1 MESILEKIHRSTLK
15 FLTPLTPDETYT
27 IVGQE
32 AQKLVGGEHS
42 TIYLLKDS
50 ELVRVYSS
58 LPSLF
63 RISGK
68 ERDIRYDVIKSQ
80 KPAILSLSLMAKLKK
95 KYPFMGEMYNR
106 SALMIPLAYKKET
119 IGLLS
124 VLALKNTNFTKDK
137 LEILELFGSLASLAI
152 KKNQLYDETKKAL
165 EIRDLFISMAA
176 HELRTPLTS
185 VNGYIQLLYSKL
197 SGAETPESRW
207 IEQLYWE
214 GNRLTNLVNELLEMN
229 RIKSGRLSYYL
240 RECSLRE
247 IFSRLE
253 KNFLMLHSDR
263 KLIVQ
268 DEIGKSSDIIIG
280 DYDKITQ
287 VFSNLIDNAVKFSPK
302 RSPIK
307 VIMKQGDNDFI
318 IRIIDQ
324 GKGIPQK
331 DINKIFQGFY
341 RGEQQTEEGMG
352 MGLFLVKDI
361 VNRLH
366 GDIKVKSKLGS
377 GTVIEVCLPKQEL
390 LAGI

>member
-1 MESILEKIHRSTLK
+1 MESILEKIHRATLK

-42 TIYLLKDS
+42 TIYLLEDR
-50 ELVRVYSS
+50 ELVRAYSS

-68 ERDIRYDVIKSQ
+68 ERDIRYDVIKNK
-80 KPAILSLSLMAKLKK
+80 KPAILSLSFMKKLKK
-95 KYPFMGEMYNR
+95 KYPFMGKVYNR
-106 SALMIPLAYKKET
+106 SALMIPLSYKHET

-124 VLALKNTNFTKDK
+124 VLALKNTDFTEDK
-137 LEILELFGSLASLAI
+137 LEILTLFGSLASLAI

-165 EIRDLFISMAA
+165 EVRDLFIAMAA

-229 RIKSGRLSYYL
+229 RIKSGKLSYYL

-253 KNFLMLHSDR
+253 KNFLMLHPDR
-263 KLIVQ
+263 KLIIQ
-268 DEIGKSSDIIIG
+268 DEIGKSSDIVIG
-280 DYDKITQ
+280 DYEKITQ
-287 VFSNLIDNAVKFSPK
+287 VFSNLIDNAAKFSPEH
-302 RSPIK
+302 SPVK
-307 VIMKQGDNDFI
+307 VIIKQDDNDFI
-318 IRIIDQ
+318 IRIVDQ

-331 DINKIFQGFY
+331 DINKVFQGFY
-341 RGEQQTEEGMG
+341 RGKEQTEEGMG

-361 VNRLH
+361 VSRLH
-366 GDIKVKSKLGS
+366 GNIRIESKLGG
-377 GTVIEVCLPKQEL
+377 GTVVEVKLPKQNL
-390 LAGI
+390 